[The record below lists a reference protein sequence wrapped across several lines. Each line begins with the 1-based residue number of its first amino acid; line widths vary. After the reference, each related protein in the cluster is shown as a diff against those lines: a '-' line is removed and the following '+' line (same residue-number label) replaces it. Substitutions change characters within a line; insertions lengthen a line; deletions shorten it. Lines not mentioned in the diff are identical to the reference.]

1 MAHERFVAE
10 HGGELTRNLAITRQD
25 GCMTDV
31 TFDHA
36 SLHARSLDDPE
47 GFWLEAAS
55 GVDWITRPKRA
66 LDASS
71 APLYRWFPDARLNT
85 CYNALDRHVIAGRA
99 DQPALIH
106 DSAVTGTSRT
116 YTYAELL
123 DEVARLAGVLQ
134 ALGVEKGDRVVIYM
148 PMIAEAVIS
157 MLACAR
163 IGAVHSVVF
172 GGFAPTELAAR
183 IDDAQPKVVLSASCG
198 VERTRVI
205 EYKPML
211 DAALARASH
220 EVGHCVIV
228 QRPQCEASLGEKD
241 FDWAQVMA
249 PVAVQPASCVAVA
262 ATDPLYILYTSGTTG
277 RPKGIVR
284 DNGGH
289 AVALTWSMKHVY
301 GMEAGDVW
309 FTASDVGW
317 VVGHSYIVYAPLFA
331 GLTTVLYE
339 GKPVGT
345 PDAGAF
351 STASR
356 ACSRRRR
363 RSARSR
369 RRMRT
374 AR

>member
-36 SLHARSLDDPE
+36 SLHVRSLDDPE

-205 EYKPML
+205 GYKPML

-228 QRPQCEASLGEKD
+228 QRPQCEASLGERD

-249 PVAVQPASCVAVA
+249 PGAVQPAGCVAVA
-262 ATDPLYILYTSGTTG
+262 ATDRSTSSTPPARRGG
-277 RPKGIVR
+277 RR
-284 DNGGH
+284 
-289 AVALTWSMKHVY
+289 
-301 GMEAGDVW
+301 
-309 FTASDVGW
+309 ASCV
-317 VVGHSYIVYAPLFA
+317 
-331 GLTTVLYE
+331 TTVA
-339 GKPVGT
+339 T
-345 PDAGAF
+345 PWP
-351 STASR
+351 
-356 ACSRRRR
+356 
-363 RSARSR
+363 
-369 RRMRT
+369 
-374 AR
+374 

>member
-36 SLHARSLDDPE
+36 SLHVRSLDDPE

-85 CYNALDRHVIAGRA
+85 CYNALDRHVITGRA

-228 QRPQCEASLGEKD
+228 QRPQCEASLGEKGLRLGAGHGA
-241 FDWAQVMA
+241 W
-249 PVAVQPASCVAVA
+249 CGA
-262 ATDPLYILYTSGTTG
+262 ARRL
-277 RPKGIVR
+277 
-284 DNGGH
+284 
-289 AVALTWSMKHVY
+289 
-301 GMEAGDVW
+301 
-309 FTASDVGW
+309 
-317 VVGHSYIVYAPLFA
+317 
-331 GLTTVLYE
+331 
-339 GKPVGT
+339 
-345 PDAGAF
+345 
-351 STASR
+351 
-356 ACSRRRR
+356 RRRR
-363 RSARSR
+363 GHRPALHPLHLRHDGAAEGHR
-369 RRMRT
+369 
-374 AR
+374 A

>member
-36 SLHARSLDDPE
+36 SLHVRSLDDPE

-55 GVDWITRPKRA
+55 GVDWITRPKGA

-172 GGFAPTELAAR
+172 GGFAPTELTAR

-211 DAALARASH
+211 L
-220 EVGHCVIV
+220 
-228 QRPQCEASLGEKD
+228 SL
-241 FDWAQVMA
+241 
-249 PVAVQPASCVAVA
+249 
-262 ATDPLYILYTSGTTG
+262 IH
-277 RPKGIVR
+277 I
-284 DNGGH
+284 
-289 AVALTWSMKHVY
+289 
-301 GMEAGDVW
+301 
-309 FTASDVGW
+309 
-317 VVGHSYIVYAPLFA
+317 
-331 GLTTVLYE
+331 
-339 GKPVGT
+339 
-345 PDAGAF
+345 
-351 STASR
+351 
-356 ACSRRRR
+356 
-363 RSARSR
+363 
-369 RRMRT
+369 
-374 AR
+374 